1 MPSQRQVKWAQLRVG
16 ITVVIAATVL
26 AVLVFLMTGS
36 GGFLTPKITISS
48 YFDNAEGVRAGA
60 PVTLQGVPVGN
71 VTSIQV
77 VSDHGLTPVKVT
89 MRIMRSAAKDIPTDS
104 LSTLT
109 QAGVLGETFVDID
122 RRTAKQTAT
131 ISDGS
136 VLPTQESPGIQDVV
150 KSTQS
155 SLQNVDVLVRRI
167 DHIVSFIESG
177 QGSIGKLIYDQELYN
192 RLNATLNEVQTM
204 VNTISSGKGSIG
216 KLVNSDELYNKANTA
231 VDNLN
236 KIIDEVQAGNGTVGK
251 FLKDPSL
258 YNNAN
263 ETIAKANALMGD
275 INGGKGAIGKM
286 AKDQAFADKLDNT
299 ITRLSLIMSDL
310 QEGKGSAGMLL
321 KDPSIYTNADQ
332 MLVEGRKLVQAM
344 RENPKKYLTIHV
356 KLF

>member
-26 AVLVFLMTGS
+26 AVLIFLMTGS
-36 GGFLTPKITISS
+36 GGFLTPKITVVS
-48 YFDNAEGVRAGA
+48 YFVNAEGVRAGA
-60 PVTLQGVPVGN
+60 PVSLQGVPIGN
-71 VTSIQV
+71 VTAIEV
-77 VSDHGLTPVKVT
+77 VPNHGLAPVKVS
-89 MRIMRSAAKDIPTDS
+89 MRIMKKAAQSIPTDATS
-104 LSTLT
+104 ALT

-122 RRTAKQTAT
+122 RTQAKSTQTVH
-131 ISDGS
+131 DGS
-136 VLPTQESPGIQDVV
+136 ELPIHDSPSIQDVM

-155 SLQNVDVLVRRI
+155 SLQNVDVLIRRI
-167 DHIVSFIESG
+167 DHIVSFIDSG

-192 RLNATLNEVQTM
+192 RLNTTLNEVQSM
-204 VNTISSGKGSIG
+204 VNTMAEGKGSIG
-216 KLVNSDELYNKANTA
+216 KLIASDELYNKANTA

-236 KIIDEVQAGNGTVGK
+236 KIIDEIQAGNGTVGK

-263 ETIAKANALMGD
+263 DTIAKANSLIGD
-275 INGGKGAIGKM
+275 INAGKGAIGKM
-286 AKDQAFADKLDNT
+286 AKDEAFAAKLDNT
-299 ITRLSLIMSDL
+299 ISRLSEIMTDL
-310 QEGKGSAGMLL
+310 QAGKGSAGMLL
-321 KDPSIYTNADQ
+321 KDPAVYTNTDQ

>member
-26 AVLVFLMTGS
+26 AVLIFLMTGS

-48 YFDNAEGVRAGA
+48 YFDNAAGVRAGA
-60 PVTLQGVPVGN
+60 PVTLQGVPIGN

-77 VSDHGLTPVKVT
+77 VSDHPMTPVKVV
-89 MRIMRSAAKDIPTDS
+89 MRIMRSVSKDIPSDS
-104 LSTLT
+104 TATLT
-109 QAGVLGETFVDID
+109 QAGVLGETFIDID
-122 RRTAKQTAT
+122 RRAAKSVQTIA
-131 ISDGS
+131 DGS
-136 VLPTQESPGIQDVV
+136 VLSTQATPGIQDVV

-155 SLQNVDVLVRRI
+155 SLQNVDVLIRRI
-167 DHIVSFIESG
+167 DRIVGFIESG

-192 RLNATLNEVQTM
+192 RLNTTLNEVQTM
-204 VNTISSGKGSIG
+204 VNAISSGKGSIG
-216 KLVNSDELYNKANTA
+216 KLVVSDELYTKANTA

-236 KIIDEVQAGNGTVGK
+236 KIIDEIQAGNGTVGK

-263 ETIAKANALMGD
+263 ETIGKANALMGD
-275 INGGKGAIGKM
+275 INAGKGAIGKM
-286 AKDQAFADKLDNT
+286 AKDQEFANKLDNT
-299 ITRLSLIMSDL
+299 LTRLSQIMTDL

-321 KDPSIYTNADQ
+321 KDPAVYTNTDQ